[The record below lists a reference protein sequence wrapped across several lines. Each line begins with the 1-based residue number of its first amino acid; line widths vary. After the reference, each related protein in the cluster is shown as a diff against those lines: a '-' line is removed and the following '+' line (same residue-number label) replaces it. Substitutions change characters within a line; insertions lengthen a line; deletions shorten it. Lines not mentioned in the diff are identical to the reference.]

1 MNTNQIN
8 RGDVFLVDLGE
19 GNGSEQGGIRPV
31 VVVQNNIGNKFAP
44 TIIVACITS
53 KQSKKPMPTHL
64 SLSKEQYETPDHCVV
79 LMEQVRTIDKS
90 RIVGNKLFSLND
102 MDKIRLDRAIQ
113 ISFGLV
119 TPTQPRRNVVT
130 A

>member
-1 MNTNQIN
+1 MDGIK
-8 RGDVFLVDLGE
+8 RGDVYLVDLGE
-19 GNGSEQGGIRPV
+19 GNGSEQGGIRPA
-31 VVVQNNIGNKFAP
+31 VVVQNNVGNKFAP
-44 TIIVACITS
+44 TIIIACITS

-64 SLSKEQYETPDHCVV
+64 SLSKEQYDTPDYCTV
-79 LMEQVRTIDKS
+79 LMEQIRTIDKN

-102 MDKIRLDRAIQ
+102 MDKIRLDRAIE

-119 TPTQPRRNVVT
+119 APNQQRRNVVN